1 MLLVFATLLLS
12 EATCPLRVHLVFSYQ
27 TFPFSKQPHSVT
39 HSVTHSIAAWLS
51 GFPVETAII
60 QT

>member
-12 EATCPLRVHLVFSYQ
+12 EATCPMRVHLVFSYQ

-39 HSVTHSIAAWLS
+39 HSIAAQLS
-51 GFPVETAII
+51 GFPVEMTTAII